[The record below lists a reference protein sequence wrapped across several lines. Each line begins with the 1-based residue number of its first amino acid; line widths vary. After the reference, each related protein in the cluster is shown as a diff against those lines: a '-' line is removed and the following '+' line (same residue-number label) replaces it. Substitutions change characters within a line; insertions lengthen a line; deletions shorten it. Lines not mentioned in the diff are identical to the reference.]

1 MTIKLGLEVIPGT
14 AHAHGGQY
22 CTKMLPQFRVSDAFC
37 EQLKEFG
44 LGSSGIILGNCT
56 LKFVKNTW
64 REAFVNNIICEHA
77 KVLRAFHIVWI
88 VFQPSS
94 FEASI
99 GWDCCEWGGETCKL
113 PHHMIK
119 DIIIREM
126 ALMATPVR
134 RRPNRDQ
141 IGGSNTPIPR
151 LRAKMTGE
159 NTGSSDVRK
168 DAMIES

>member
-88 VFQPSS
+88 VFQPSQQS
-94 FEASI
+94 WPGMSEQLRLIDKWTPAGF
-99 GWDCCEWGGETCKL
+99 
-113 PHHMIK
+113 
-119 DIIIREM
+119 
-126 ALMATPVR
+126 ALSV
-134 RRPNRDQ
+134 
-141 IGGSNTPIPR
+141 
-151 LRAKMTGE
+151 
-159 NTGSSDVRK
+159 
-168 DAMIES
+168 